1 MGVDR
6 RDTARIATTLA
17 FAVVG
22 NSFTEWV
29 GRRTRHVDDCVD
41 CLPDCRAVAFSITAA
56 MRITVT

>member
-1 MGVDR
+1 
-6 RDTARIATTLA
+6 
-17 FAVVG
+17 VVG

-29 GRRTRHVDDCVD
+29 GRRTRHVHDCVD